1 MSLAKILLG
10 TSRSPL
16 FSLPSSVVCFAAL
29 TQAPRLVGLGFLPG
43 FGVGGALAYVLLIPR
58 RRSTGRQRRI
68 LHQGTNYRLLV
79 LLAGA
84 ACAWI
89 GQGLV
94 PPGECPSRALMIL
107 GGIVPMILGGVSG
120 AQCAIAIL
128 ADFQRISHSNHRNSL
143 LAAVRRREL
152 KRWARAHGHWVGRVS
167 R

>member
-16 FSLPSSVVCFAAL
+16 FSLPSSAICLAAL
-29 TQAPRLVGLGFLPG
+29 TQAPGFVGLGFLPG
-43 FGVGGALAYVLLIPR
+43 FGVGGALACVLLIMASPSAR
-58 RRSTGRQRRI
+58 HRRI

-79 LLAGA
+79 LLAGT

-94 PPGECPSRALMIL
+94 PPGECPTRALMIL
-107 GGIVPMILGGVSG
+107 GGIAPMILGGVSG
-120 AQCAIAIL
+120 AQCAFAIL
-128 ADFQRISHSNHRNSL
+128 ADFVRISRSNRRNAL
-143 LAAVRRREL
+143 LAVVRRREL
-152 KRWARAHGHWVGRVS
+152 KRWVRAHGHWIGRAS

>member
-16 FSLPSSVVCFAAL
+16 LSLPSSIVCFAAL

-43 FGVGGALAYVLLIPR
+43 FGVGGALACALLIVASPSNR
-58 RRSTGRQRRI
+58 LRRI
-68 LHQGTNYRLLV
+68 LHQGTSYRLLV

-94 PPGECPSRALMIL
+94 PPGGCPTRALMIL
-107 GGIVPMILGGVSG
+107 GGIAPMILGGVSG
-120 AQCAIAIL
+120 AQCAFAIL
-128 ADFQRISHSNHRNSL
+128 ADFLRISRANRRNAL
-143 LAAVRRREL
+143 LAMVRRREL
-152 KRWARAHGHWVGRVS
+152 KRWARAHGHWIGRVA